1 MYKLSF
7 TYLLHCLVYIRV
19 IYMMYTSEPVPAPF
33 AASCLDS
40 MICKWLLASP
50 SVLMS
55 ILGHELWGRASK
67 STRYLVL
74 YAIMQTF
81 LASRVHWRAHG
92 TMCNENALPIDRT
105 ARRWFLHVPAYS
117 SIRTVS
123 SQFFFE
129 KLQFDDATI
138 LCFLWPPIGQAII
151 FCSCDFY
158 HSSFFRFPCLF
169 SAAGELILL
178 HRSCST
184 EVNQTLHAVWSSP
197 GLTHWRSRRSRAGG
211 GRTPISWGS
220 GLWGPDATKIWLL
233 GLILLE
239 PPRKFTEINV
249 ILEMWAN
256 AQPDGRPAE
265 YRWRPLFNAAKFG
278 W

>member
-158 HSSFFRFPCLF
+158 HSSFFRFSLPILSGWWTYLTAPKLLNRGQPNFARCLVVSWADTLTQPPIPCGGWADPNLV
-169 SAAGELILL
+169 G
-178 HRSCST
+178 
-184 EVNQTLHAVWSSP
+184 VGTL
-197 GLTHWRSRRSRAGG
+197 GSRRHKNLVIGSYIA
-211 GRTPISWGS
+211 RTP
-220 GLWGPDATKIWLL
+220 TKIHWNKCNTRNV
-233 GLILLE
+233 GQCPTWW
-239 PPRKFTEINV
+239 PPCRI
-249 ILEMWAN
+249 
-256 AQPDGRPAE
+256 
-265 YRWRPLFNAAKFG
+265 
-278 W
+278 

>member
-123 SQFFFE
+123 SQFFFWKVAVWWRYNPVLFMASHRAGHYILQLWFLSFFFLSFSLPILSGWWTYLTAP
-129 KLQFDDATI
+129 KLLNRGQPNFARCLVVSWADTLTQPPIPCGGWADPNLVGVGTLGSRRHKNLVIGSYIARTPTKI
-138 LCFLWPPIGQAII
+138 HWNKCNTRNVGQCPTWWPPCRI
-151 FCSCDFY
+151 
-158 HSSFFRFPCLF
+158 
-169 SAAGELILL
+169 
-178 HRSCST
+178 
-184 EVNQTLHAVWSSP
+184 
-197 GLTHWRSRRSRAGG
+197 
-211 GRTPISWGS
+211 
-220 GLWGPDATKIWLL
+220 
-233 GLILLE
+233 
-239 PPRKFTEINV
+239 
-249 ILEMWAN
+249 
-256 AQPDGRPAE
+256 
-265 YRWRPLFNAAKFG
+265 
-278 W
+278 